1 MLKNREKFKRNDKL
15 FLLFSILVILIFLF
29 QNFEDDSEI
38 EDETVLS
45 IYGNAY
51 EIVLANPIFQ
61 ESIEKI

>member
-1 MLKNREKFKRNDKL
+1 MKALDMLNNVKKENSKNTYIEGGHA
-15 FLLFSILVILIFLF
+15 
-29 QNFEDDSEI
+29 EI

-51 EIVLANPIFQ
+51 EIVLGDPNFQ

>member
-1 MLKNREKFKRNDKL
+1 MERVKALDMLNNVKKENSKNTYIEGGHA
-15 FLLFSILVILIFLF
+15 
-29 QNFEDDSEI
+29 EI